1 MTSSTKQAAVRRIK
15 QKKSQTP
22 KSPPPSQIQIHQA
35 SRPHHQEGSNSHPLT
50 LPAFRKQFSPS
61 TGDPASTSKK
71 KKQITH
77 VLSDDKDDYDEYALI
92 TTSCNN
98 MDCKALLLENKTL
111 KETVKKL
118 QRRLDIAGKEL

>member
-1 MTSSTKQAAVRRIK
+1 MKR
-15 QKKSQTP
+15 
-22 KSPPPSQIQIHQA
+22 
-35 SRPHHQEGSNSHPLT
+35 E
-50 LPAFRKQFSPS
+50 
-61 TGDPASTSKK
+61 KK

-77 VLSDDKDDYDEYALI
+77 VLSDDEDDYDEYALI